1 MDAQQ
6 ALADLTEIS
15 SQVQAAVVFDV
26 EGKVAAS
33 TLPQGDAFARAVAD
47 LLAAA
52 DELRPAASPLKQ
64 LEVATAEGSVFVV
77 RQDEVIIAATTAPN
91 PTVGLVFYDLKSA
104 LRSAEAAKRPVR
116 DSGPGEGV
124 RGNREV
130 PPTKKAGPKKPA
142 AKRPVRDSGSGEEVR
157 SASKPTAKK
166 PAAKK
171 PLRGSRSGEGTPASA
186 KDAAVKKP
194 RKKKPDAS

>member
-15 SQVQAAVVFDV
+15 SQIAAAVVFDDK
-26 EGKVAAS
+26 GKVVGS
-33 TLPQGDAFARAVAD
+33 TLPDGEAFRKAVAD

-52 DELRPAASPLKQ
+52 EGLKTGDSALTQ
-64 LEVATAEGSVFVV
+64 LEIATGEGSVFVV
-77 RQDEVIIAATTAPN
+77 CEGKTTIAATTAPE

-104 LRSAEAAKRPVR
+104 LRSVK
-116 DSGPGEGV
+116 
-124 RGNREV
+124 
-130 PPTKKAGPKKPA
+130 PPPKPKPKAKPA
-142 AKRPVRDSGSGEEVR
+142 AE
-157 SASKPTAKK
+157 AKPTPKPKPK

-171 PLRGSRSGEGTPASA
+171 P
-186 KDAAVKKP
+186 AAP